1 MTEHILADASRIPR
15 SDSAAAPT
23 PFGEAKAPI
32 AAGRAR
38 GPIVLGT
45 EFGPVSAAAERVAIR
60 QALRDG
66 VPLIIVNAIDPG
78 RLRLPGGRYYQR
90 VDQARA
96 ARQAA
101 AVSLLERVRAA
112 GVEPQLLIW
121 DGDPATCVVEAA
133 QAEGASRI
141 VVGSHGRGR
150 IGRAIAGSVSAEI
163 VEMANCP
170 VDIVRDDDG
179 TEEIVSVTRR
189 P

>member
-1 MTEHILADASRIPR
+1 MTEHLLSG
-15 SDSAAAPT
+15 SAHTPDRDPAPAPT
-23 PFGEAKAPI
+23 PFSEAKARMS
-32 AAGRAR
+32 AARVR

-66 VPLIIVNAIDPG
+66 VPLVIVNAIDPG
-78 RLRLPGGRYYQR
+78 RLRMPGGRYLQR

-101 AVSLLERVRAA
+101 AVALLERVRAA

-150 IGRAIAGSVSAEI
+150 IGRAIAGSVSAEV
-163 VEMANCP
+163 VELATCP

-179 TEEIVSVTRR
+179 TEEIVSISRGV
-189 P
+189 